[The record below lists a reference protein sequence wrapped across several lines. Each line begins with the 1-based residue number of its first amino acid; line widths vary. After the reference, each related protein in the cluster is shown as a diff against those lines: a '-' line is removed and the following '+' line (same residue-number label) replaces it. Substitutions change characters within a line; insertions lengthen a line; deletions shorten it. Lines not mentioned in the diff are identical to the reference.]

1 MKEIIFGIIAG
12 TVAALGM
19 GGGTIL
25 IMLLNIFTKLNQHLI
40 QGINLIFFI
49 PTAIVAIYLNA
60 KNKIIDYKIS
70 FLIIISG
77 IVGAIVGAKLSF
89 KNDNSNL
96 KNYFGY
102 FLLIIAFLET
112 YEFFKK
118 YILIKKEDNNS
129 DKKY

>member
-1 MKEIIFGIIAG
+1 MKEVIFGIVSG

-25 IMLLNIFTKLNQHLI
+25 IMLLNIFSNLNQHLI

-49 PTAIVAIYLNA
+49 PTAIVAIYLNI

-70 FLIIISG
+70 SIIIISG
-77 IVGAIVGAKLSF
+77 IIGAVIGSKVSF
-89 KNDNSNL
+89 NIDNQNL
-96 KNYFGY
+96 KKNFGY
-102 FLLIIAFLET
+102 FLLLIAFFET

-118 YILIKKEDNNS
+118 YILTKKEDNNS
-129 DKKY
+129 DKKI